1 MLGRIAW
8 SSRSLFPDSKQN
20 RFPGTVEA
28 QAFASLGLVAPRP
41 ANSALASA
49 YLEHIG
55 IEPLPRLDDAL
66 TEWIGSASGSVPAA
80 DVG

>member
-1 MLGRIAW
+1 MG
-8 SSRSLFPDSKQN
+8 
-20 RFPGTVEA
+20 FPGAVDA

-55 IEPLPRLDDAL
+55 IEPFPALDEAVA
-66 TEWIGSASGSVPAA
+66 EWLGSTSQDVSA
-80 DVG
+80 DGAG

>member
-1 MLGRIAW
+1 MRSVGSPGR
-8 SSRSLFPDSKQN
+8 STQ
-20 RFPGTVEA
+20 

-55 IEPLPRLDDAL
+55 IEPLPALDEAVA
-66 TEWIGSASGSVPAA
+66 EWLGSGSAGASA
-80 DVG
+80 DGAG